1 MLNIFKHKAFS
12 LIACL
17 CLTSTGVAADAF
29 DDSWQA
35 FERRFDSMMA
45 DAGTIGAT
53 VGFLRDGKIIARH
66 NYGVANDATGRQI
79 DEGTIFHWAS
89 ITKTLTA
96 TAVMQ
101 LRDRGRLSLDDPI
114 IKYLPEVGAVHNP
127 YGSMEDIT
135 LRHLITHSSG
145 FRSPTF
151 PWGGGEDWH
160 PFEPKAW
167 SQVAAMMPYTRLY
180 FPPGSAYSYSNPGIS
195 MLGRVVE
202 IISGD
207 SIEEYLTKNI
217 LMPLGMS
224 KSYFDTTPYHLLA
237 DRSNSYWVEG
247 GEVSAFGPDFD
258 TGATVGNGGLNAPV
272 GDMVKWLNVWLGLD
286 DSTPA
291 ILRRESF
298 DEMWQALR
306 RTDDTS
312 VEEYMGMVFF
322 TIQNTPEGAAA
333 PTRYIGHTGDQ
344 AGFTAFVYIDPKT
357 GTAAIYNNNTAG
369 DHAFGLRERVRADMF
384 EHIFPAAQNT
394 TTEEK

>member
-1 MLNIFKHKAFS
+1 MLNTFKYKAFS
-12 LIACL
+12 LLACL
-17 CLTSTGVAADAF
+17 CLTSTGVAADAL
-29 DDSWQA
+29 SEAWRA
-35 FERRFDSMMA
+35 FEGRFDGMMQE
-45 DAGTIGAT
+45 AGTVGAT
-53 VGFLRDGKIIARH
+53 VGFFKDDKIIARH
-66 NYGVANDATGRQI
+66 SYGMADGETGRLI
-79 DEGTIFHWAS
+79 DDNTIFHWAS

-101 LRDRGRLSLDDPI
+101 LRDRGRLSLDEPI
-114 IKYLPEVGAVHNP
+114 IKYLPEVRAVHNP

-151 PWGGGEDWH
+151 PWSDGEDWQ
-160 PFEPKAW
+160 PFEPTAW
-167 SQVAAMMPYTRLY
+167 SQVAAMMPYTRLH

-202 IISGD
+202 IVSGD
-207 SIEEYLTKNI
+207 TIEEYLTKNI
-217 LMPLGMS
+217 LMQLGMS
-224 KSYFDTTPYHLLA
+224 QSYFDTTPYHLLK
-237 DRSNSYWVEG
+237 DRSNSYWREDG
-247 GEVSAFGPDFD
+247 KTKTFGLDFD

-291 ILRRESF
+291 ILSRESF
-298 DEMWQALR
+298 EEMWQALR
-306 RTDDTS
+306 RTDDSS

-322 TIQNTPEGAAA
+322 TIQNTPEGKAA

-344 AGFTAFVYIDPKT
+344 AGFTAFVYIDPEA

-369 DHAFGLRERVRADMF
+369 DHAFRLREQVRADMF
-384 EHIFPAAQNT
+384 ENIFPAAHT
-394 TTEEK
+394 GATEE

>member
-1 MLNIFKHKAFS
+1 MLNSFRS
-12 LIACL
+12 LAL
-17 CLTSTGVAADAF
+17 VLATSLATSTQVPASESFEDAWAAF
-29 DDSWQA
+29 GP
-35 FERRFDSMMA
+35 RFDRMMTE
-45 DAGTIGAT
+45 AGTVGAT
-53 VGFLRDGKIIARH
+53 VNFLKDGRITARH
-66 NYGVANDATGRQI
+66 IFGKADDATERQI
-79 DEGTIFHWAS
+79 DADTIFHWAS

-96 TAVMQ
+96 TAIMQ

-114 IKYLPEVGAVHNP
+114 IRYLPEVRAVHNP

-151 PWGGGEDWH
+151 PWSDGEDWQ

-167 SQVAAMMPYTRLY
+167 SQVAGMMPYTRLH

-202 IISGD
+202 IVSGD
-207 SIEEYLTKNI
+207 TIEEYLTKNI

-237 DRSNSYWVEG
+237 DRSNSYWIDD
-247 GEVSAFGPDFD
+247 GEIEAFGFDFD

-286 DSTPA
+286 DSKPA
-291 ILRRESF
+291 ILDRESF
-298 DEMWQALR
+298 NEMWQAQR
-306 RTDDTS
+306 RTDDAS

-322 TIQNTPEGAAA
+322 SINHTPKGATEPA
-333 PTRYIGHTGDQ
+333 RYIGHTGDQ
-344 AGFTAFVYIDPKT
+344 AGFTAFVYIDPEA

-369 DHAFGLRERVRADMF
+369 DHAFELRERVRADMF
-384 EHIFPAAQNT
+384 DHIFPAAHRT
-394 TTEEK
+394 AIEE

>member
-1 MLNIFKHKAFS
+1 MLNTFKYKAFS
-12 LIACL
+12 LLACL

-29 DDSWQA
+29 SETWQA
-35 FERRFDSMMA
+35 FEGRFDGMMQE
-45 DAGTIGAT
+45 AGTVGAT
-53 VGFLRDGKIIARH
+53 VGFFKDGKIIARH
-66 NYGVANDATGRQI
+66 SYGKADGETGRLI
-79 DEGTIFHWAS
+79 DEHTIFHWAS

-114 IKYLPEVGAVHNP
+114 IRYLPEVRAVHNP

-151 PWGGGEDWH
+151 PWSDGEDWQ

-167 SQVAAMMPYTRLY
+167 SQVAAMMPYTRLH

-202 IISGD
+202 IVSGD
-207 SIEEYLTKNI
+207 TIEEYLTKNI

-224 KSYFDTTPYHLLA
+224 KSYFDTTPYHLLK
-237 DRSNSYWVEG
+237 DRSNSYWLEG
-247 GEVSAFGPDFD
+247 GKTKTFGLDFD

-272 GDMVKWLNVWLGLD
+272 GDMVKWLSVWLGLD

-291 ILRRESF
+291 ILSRESF
-298 DEMWQALR
+298 EEMWQALR
-306 RTDDTS
+306 RTDDSS

-322 TIQNTPEGAAA
+322 TIQNTPEGKAA

-344 AGFTAFVYIDPKT
+344 AGFTAFVYIDPEA

-369 DHAFGLRERVRADMF
+369 DHAFRLREQVRADMF
-384 EHIFPAAQNT
+384 ENIFPVAHTGA
-394 TTEEK
+394 TEE